1 MATKTEKLYMYER
14 VTGMNAGQ
22 RYVSAYKEHE
32 MDHCSADIVLL
43 GEAHV
48 EINYPEVDTRQAQI
62 DALEQKVEK
71 ERAESQGRINYL
83 LDRISKLKAI
93 SHEVAE

>member
-1 MATKTEKLYMYER
+1 MAKQTEKLYMYER
-14 VTGMNAGQ
+14 VTGIYAGQ
-22 RYVSAYKEHE
+22 LYVSAYQEHE

-43 GEAHV
+43 GETHV
-48 EINYPEVDTRQAQI
+48 EISYPEVDTRQAQI

-71 ERAESQGRINYL
+71 ERTESQVRINYL

-93 SHEVAE
+93 SHEVVE